1 MSYKQVLA
9 VLDKLSFN
17 QQDVAEYIKS
27 FNGDPGFL
35 YADEVDLQRM
45 VLQAKMN
52 KLDDGSHS
60 GASWGWMMRKVQD
73 ILNGVKSYEEI
84 VIIKNRHEE
93 QYMQWLAEDQKRQE
107 EIKAQAPE
115 QE

>member
-1 MSYKQVLA
+1 MSHKQVLA

-35 YADEVDLQRM
+35 YADEVDPQRM
-45 VLQAKMN
+45 VLKAKMN
-52 KLDDGSHS
+52 ALDEGSHT

-73 ILNGVKSYEEI
+73 VLSGVKSYEEI

-93 QYMQWLAEDQKRQE
+93 QYMQWLAEDQRRQE
-107 EIKAQAPE
+107 EIKVQAQP